1 MNAEPSSNLAEVLG
15 ALAIELQGRTDP
27 AAILRGI
34 VDASVDIVPGARWA
48 GISLIQGRR
57 VRSEVP
63 TDPIV
68 AELDQLQTDL
78 GEGPC
83 ISALREH
90 HTVQIE
96 DMSAETRWPRFVRRA
111 SALGVRSML
120 SFQLFVRS
128 ANLGA
133 LNLHGD
139 APGVFTDESLF
150 VGGVLA
156 QHAAVAMVGSTA
168 VSQLQAALVSR
179 DLIGQAK
186 GILMH
191 RDNLTGLQAA
201 LTRASQSSEETGRRR
216 SLGRGLPRRTAH
228 ALTRPGPATP
238 VGPSSAWVAGRAL
251 SGRRSRD
258 PCGAGGSR

>member
-1 MNAEPSSNLAEVLG
+1 MNAGPSSKLAEVLG
-15 ALAIELQGRTDP
+15 SLAIELQARTDP
-27 AAILRGI
+27 AATLRGI

-111 SALGVRSML
+111 AALGVRSML

-191 RDNLTGLQAA
+191 RDNLTGLQAFEA
-201 LTRASQSSEETGRRR
+201 LTRASQSSEVKLVDVARWVVDYHEEV
-216 SLGRGLPRRTAH
+216 
-228 ALTRPGPATP
+228 LTR
-238 VGPSSAWVAGRAL
+238 
-251 SGRRSRD
+251 
-258 PCGAGGSR
+258 